1 MRRRRKNR
9 KRKEFK
15 CTRYVLLKDVPSMPR
30 KEEYVG
36 VMEQRTVLRNAATKD
51 VPSMLS
57 KEEYAEGT
65 VRTSAKT
72 LAFRRMY

>member
-1 MRRRRKNR
+1 M
-9 KRKEFK
+9 
-15 CTRYVLLKDVPSMPR
+15 LR
-30 KEEYVG
+30 KEEYASGMV
-36 VMEQRTVLRNAATKD
+36 QRSRNIHAAMKD

-57 KEEYAEGT
+57 KEEYVLNM